1 MPSTTATAR
10 RPLEGIRVVDLTVIN
25 GELCPRLLGDL
36 GAEVIKVEPP
46 EGSPARSWA
55 PVRKG
60 VSLSFAVNNAGKLG
74 VSLDLS
80 ADADRA
86 RLHDLLD
93 HADVVVTSGPDV
105 APGLP
110 VHDVASAHP
119 HLIVAAVTPYG
130 LTGAWSGRVITDEV
144 LSATGGMT
152 FKAGTLDREPLPAP
166 SQFSNDVASSVAA
179 WAVLCALWQG
189 RDGGAGQL
197 LDISLNESLSQCA
210 DWSLPNYTA
219 RVLAGQNMP
228 EFRNGSGPVYPIFKC
243 RDGYVRLIVL
253 SPPQWREMRAWL
265 GEPEYL
271 QDEEYES
278 FPGRFAIA
286 EAILNPL
293 YEELFAD
300 LSVEEVS
307 AKAQDRG
314 IVCTPVY
321 DAPRALSNEH
331 FDSRGTF
338 QTMDVAPGVSAQIPS
353 GYFEF
358 NGVRMGPSSP
368 PPAVGEHNEQV
379 FSSLGAKRT
388 GSSIGTP
395 SLPLAGL
402 RVMDFGQGAV
412 GVEAGKLFGEYGAD
426 VIKIESRSHYD
437 FIRVVTGSE
446 MGPSFASSSRSK
458 RALGVNAKY
467 PEGRQLLLDLAK
479 KSDVVIEN
487 VTTGAMDAL
496 GIGYGDLSAA
506 NPGIAMVASQL
517 MGSRGVW
524 AHWRGYGPSTQAP
537 GGLSF
542 LWSYENEDEPAGTAS
557 IFPDHFVGR
566 LSACGALATLIG
578 RARGTVPGGLVEVA
592 QCEAVVGSIADL
604 LAAESVEPGSV
615 RPMGVHTEQAA
626 PGAMYRCA
634 PEVDATGADN
644 AEMWVAI
651 NCRDDADW
659 QALCGV
665 IGRPELASDPRF
677 GSFADRAA
685 AAAELDAIIGEWTI
699 SRNRYDIT
707 DACQAVGVPAGPMLT
722 SPDLLENEHFKQ
734 RGFLV
739 EIDQPGVG
747 VFTLEGKG
755 FIASGM
761 TEPVETPAPWLGE
774 HSVAICRDLLG
785 RDDATIDELIAR
797 GIVEVTPPAGN

>member
-1 MPSTTATAR
+1 MTTTSATR

-36 GAEVIKVEPP
+36 GAEVVKVEPP
-46 EGSPARSWA
+46 EGSAARAWA
-55 PVRKG
+55 PMRKG
-60 VSLSFAVNNAGKLG
+60 VSMSFVVNNAGKLG
-74 VSLDLS
+74 VSLDLTAP
-80 ADADRA
+80 ADVA
-86 RLHDLLD
+86 RLHELLD
-93 HADVVVTSGPDV
+93 HADVVVTSGPEV
-105 APGLP
+105 APGIS
-110 VHDVASAHP
+110 VQAVADTHP
-119 HLIVAAVTPYG
+119 HLVVAAVTPYG

-166 SQFSNDVASSVAA
+166 SQFSNDVAASVAT
-179 WAVLCALWQG
+179 WAILCALWQG
-189 RDGGAGQL
+189 RSSGAGQL

-219 RVLAGQNMP
+219 RVLAGHTMP

-307 AKAQDRG
+307 AKAQERG

-338 QTMDVAPGVSAQIPS
+338 QTMDVAPGVTARIPT

-358 NGVRMGPSSP
+358 NGERMGPSAP
-368 PPAVGEHNEQV
+368 PPSVGQHNEQV
-379 FSSLGAKRT
+379 FASLGAKRT
-388 GSSIGTP
+388 GSAVDQP
-395 SLPLAGL
+395 ALPLSGL

-437 FIRVVTGSE
+437 FIRVVTGTE

-458 RALGVNAKY
+458 RALGVNAKF
-467 PEGRQLLLDLAK
+467 PEGRELLLDLVK
-479 KSDVVIEN
+479 QSDVVIEN

-496 GIGYGDLSAA
+496 GIGYSDLSAA
-506 NPGIAMVASQL
+506 NPGVAMVASQL

-578 RARGTVPGGLVEVA
+578 RARGTVTGGLVEVA

-634 PEVDATGADN
+634 PETDATGAEN

-659 QALCGV
+659 RALCGV
-665 IGRPELASDPRF
+665 IGRSELADDPRYAT
-677 GSFADRAA
+677 FADRAA
-685 AAAELDAIIGEWTI
+685 SAADLDAIIGEWTG
-699 SRNRYDIT
+699 SRNRFDIT

-722 SPDLLENEHFKQ
+722 SPDLLELEHFQQ

-747 VFTLEGKG
+747 LFTLEGKG

-785 RDDATIDELIAR
+785 RDDATIEDYIAR